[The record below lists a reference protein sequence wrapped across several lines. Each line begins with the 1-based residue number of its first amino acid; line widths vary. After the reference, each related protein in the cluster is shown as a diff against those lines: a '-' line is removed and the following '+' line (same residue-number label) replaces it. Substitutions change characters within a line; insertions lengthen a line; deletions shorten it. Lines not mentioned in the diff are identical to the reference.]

1 MVPPIVAVATS
12 IRPQQASPAQ
22 TGQHSKESTLGKEDF
37 LTLLIAQLKNQNP
50 LRPMDDKDFIAQLAQ
65 FNSLEQLQVLNQ
77 GMEALLELQQLGQA
91 STLVGKSIIA
101 RLDGSGRTVEGTVS
115 SVRMSGGVAE
125 LLVGT
130 ELVHLWEV
138 TEVRS

>member
-1 MVPPIVAVATS
+1 LVPSIGAVPTS
-12 IRPQQASPAQ
+12 VRPQQASPAQ
-22 TGQHSKESTLGKEDF
+22 TGQPRKEATLGKEDF

-65 FNSLEQLQVLNQ
+65 FNSLEQLQALNQ

-91 STLVGKSIIA
+91 STLVGKSIVA